1 VTKKSLCKNETEFR
15 VPFNHRVLFAR
26 TSYSGVY
33 GVFSGIDS
41 RRAIVP
47 PIGLG
52 YIASVVREGNFDG
65 DPVLRGKTAK
75 SRYDVLPM
83 LDNEIYHESPA
94 AFAERILAYNP
105 SVVGIS
111 SATPS
116 FAEAQAIAV
125 ELKERNPD
133 VITINGGPHVNSI
146 TDFVNDK
153 PNDFSSRMT
162 LVLKDLDP
170 RLLSA
175 QKEALRQLVL
185 PGQFDYA
192 ITKEGEY
199 TTLHLLE
206 ILNHGGS
213 LNDVQN
219 LIYQRWDNGT
229 CHPIKTNDKAY
240 VSDTKGRLDCLP
252 RQAYDLMEME
262 EYNHPIA
269 GYGMQPMGAFQTA
282 RGCPQACSFCH
293 VDFGRT
299 IRFMSAEKVLDEMEY
314 LMHRF
319 GRRWLTIYDDT
330 YTWPDKIAHREGR
343 DPLERIKLISRG
355 IIERGYHDEGLRYQ
369 VFMRANMV
377 DADALKEIVESGVHT
392 ISIGVESG
400 DDQVLKNIGKG
411 TNLLKVQQAMQRLF
425 EYVDSFGIEVRASF
439 ILGLPGETRD
449 SILRTFD
456 VLGESGLPMHRVNVN
471 IATPLPGTRLYNEAL
486 LEQRVKFVEEVKP
499 SDEVLPDWSTFRRHG
514 NAIIEVLDEKGETVV
529 SPDELIQLQKKAHE
543 VFYTRRDTL
552 RYHMN
557 QVRKLID
564 LGGDPKDDAYYYR
577 PVFFAVRELLGID
590 RKDLRLKQVHDD
602 NFQLTRERVDRWEA
616 FILDQ
621 DAHRTADASDVVL
634 EMSDA
639 FGFHGQDPKT
649 DDGRKTVRKVL
660 MAEQKLGGL
669 QHSAQQRQ
677 DPLIVSHQG
686 LE

>member
-1 VTKKSLCKNETEFR
+1 MTFKRLCVSESEFCR
-15 VPFNHRVLFAR
+15 PFNQRVLFAR

-47 PIGLG
+47 AIGLG
-52 YIASVVREGNFDG
+52 YIASVVREANFDG
-65 DPVLRGKTAK
+65 DPVLRGKTAQ
-75 SRYDVLPM
+75 SRYEVLPI
-83 LDNEIYHESPA
+83 LDNEIYHESPSTL
-94 AFAERILAYNP
+94 AERILAYDP

-116 FAEAQAIAV
+116 FAEAQAIAT
-125 ELKERNPD
+125 ELKKRNPD
-133 VITINGGPHVNSI
+133 VITVNGGPHVNSI

-153 PNDFSSRMT
+153 PNDTSSRMT

-170 RLLSA
+170 RLLLA
-175 QKEALRQLVL
+175 QQEALRQLVL

-192 ITKEGEY
+192 VTKEGEY

-206 ILNHGGS
+206 ILNHGGN
-213 LNDVQN
+213 LNDVPN
-219 LIYQRWDNGT
+219 LIYQRWDDGT
-229 CHPIKTNDKAY
+229 CHPIKTDDKAY
-240 VSDTKGRLDCLP
+240 VADTKGRLDCLP

-262 EYNHPIA
+262 EYNHPIP
-269 GYGMQPMGAFQTA
+269 GHGMQPMGAFQTA

-314 LMHRF
+314 LMTTF
-319 GRRWLTIYDDT
+319 GRKWLTVYDDT
-330 YTWPDKIAHREGR
+330 YTWPDKMAIREGR

-355 IIERGYHDEGLRYQ
+355 IVDRGYYGEGLRYQ

-377 DADALKEIVESGVHT
+377 DADTLKEIVQSGVHT

-411 TNLLKVQQAMQRLF
+411 TNLKMVQQAMRRLF
-425 EYVDSFGIEVRASF
+425 EYVDSYGVEVRASF

-456 VLGESGLPMHRVNVN
+456 VLGEGGLPMHRVNVN

-486 LEQRVKFVEEVKP
+486 LQKGVKFVEEVKP
-499 SDEVLPDWSTFRRHG
+499 SNEALPDWSTFRRHG
-514 NAIIEVLDEKGETVV
+514 NAIIEVLDEKGETVL

-543 VFYTRRDTL
+543 VFYTRGDTL

-557 QVRKLID
+557 QIRKLMA

-577 PVFFAVRELLGID
+577 PVFFAVRELLGVD
-590 RKDLRLKQVHDD
+590 RKDPRLTRVHDRD
-602 NFQLTRERVDRWEA
+602 IQLTPERIDRWEA
-616 FILDQ
+616 SILDQ
-621 DAHRTADASDVVL
+621 SAQSNADALGVL
-634 EMSDA
+634 FEMSDV
-639 FGFHGQDPKT
+639 FGFHGKDPKI
-649 DDGRKTVRKVL
+649 DDGDRTVREAL
-660 MAEQKLGGL
+660 TAEQKLGGL
-669 QHSAQQRQ
+669 QYSTQTRQ
-677 DPLIVSHQG
+677 DPLIVSQQG

>member
-1 VTKKSLCKNETEFR
+1 MTFKRLCVNESEFCR
-15 VPFNHRVLFAR
+15 PFNHRVLFAR

-47 PIGLG
+47 AIGLG
-52 YIASVVREGNFDG
+52 YIASVVREANFDG
-65 DPVLRGKTAK
+65 DPVLRGKTAQ
-75 SRYDVLPM
+75 SRYEVLPIV
-83 LDNEIYHESPA
+83 DNEIYHESPSA
-94 AFAERILAYNP
+94 LAERILAYDP

-116 FAEAQAIAV
+116 FAEAQAIAA
-125 ELKERNPD
+125 ELKKRNPD
-133 VITINGGPHVNSI
+133 VITVNGGPHVNSI

-153 PNDFSSRMT
+153 PNDTSTRMT

-170 RLLSA
+170 RLLLA
-175 QKEALRQLVL
+175 QEEALRQLVL

-192 ITKEGEY
+192 VTKEGEY

-206 ILNHGGS
+206 ILNHGDKLS
-213 LNDVQN
+213 DVRN
-219 LIYQRWDNGT
+219 LIYQRWDDGI
-229 CHPIKTNDKAY
+229 CRPIKTDDKAY
-240 VSDTKGRLDCLP
+240 VADTKGRLDCLP

-262 EYNHPIA
+262 EYNHPIP

-314 LMHRF
+314 LMTAF
-319 GRRWLTIYDDT
+319 GRKWLTVYDDT
-330 YTWPDKIAHREGR
+330 YTWPDKMAIREGR

-355 IIERGYHDEGLRYQ
+355 IVDRGYYGEGLRYQ

-377 DADALKEIVESGVHT
+377 DADTLKEIVQSGVHT

-411 TNLLKVQQAMQRLF
+411 TNLKMVQQAMRRLF
-425 EYVDSFGIEVRASF
+425 EYVDSYGVEVRASF
-439 ILGLPGETRD
+439 ILGLPGETHD

-456 VLGESGLPMHRVNVN
+456 VLGEGGLPMHRVNVN

-486 LEQRVKFVEEVKP
+486 LQKGVKFVEEVKP
-499 SDEVLPDWSTFRRHG
+499 LNEPLPDWSTFRRHG

-543 VFYTRRDTL
+543 VFYTRGDTL

-557 QVRKLID
+557 QIRKLMS

-577 PVFFAVRELLGID
+577 PVFFAVRELLGVD
-590 RKDLRLKQVHDD
+590 RKDPRLTQVHDRD
-602 NFQLTRERVDRWEA
+602 IQLTPERIDRWEA
-616 FILDQ
+616 SILDQ
-621 DAHRTADASDVVL
+621 SAQSNADALGVL
-634 EMSDA
+634 FEMSDA
-639 FGFHGQDPKT
+639 FGFHGKDPHV
-649 DDGRKTVRKVL
+649 DDGDRTVREAL
-660 MAEQKLGGL
+660 TAEQKLGGL
-669 QHSAQQRQ
+669 QHSTQTRQ
-677 DPLIVSHQG
+677 DPLIVSQQG